1 MSLHSL
7 PDSMAVNVATLPI
20 TVGVG
25 AYLVRDGALLV
36 VRKTYGPSKG
46 LWTIPSGYVEPRESI
61 VQTVER
67 EVKEETNVVGR
78 AGRILAVRNRVTG
91 TANDTFL
98 VFEMT
103 YREGPPRP
111 DRVEVS
117 EAAFVSLKELR
128 TSKESAPFTRAI
140 ICKSNLPG
148 PVFLS
153 CNSSGVTSHGPR
165 LVAKSLAFAGPSPI
179 FNSRSWT
186 SRALQSFMI
195 M

>member
-1 MSLHSL
+1 MSPDSL

-25 AYLVRDGALLV
+25 AYLVRDGGLLV

-61 VQTVER
+61 AQTVER

-78 AGRILAVRNRVTG
+78 AGRILGVRNRVTD

-103 YREGPPRP
+103 YLNGSPQP
-111 DRVEVS
+111 DGLEVS
-117 EAAFVSLKELR
+117 EATFRPLDELR
-128 TSKESAPFTRAI
+128 TSDDSAPFTRAI
-140 ICKSNLPG
+140 IPKLTRA
-148 PVFLS
+148 
-153 CNSSGVTSHGPR
+153 SGLR
-165 LVAKSLAFAGPSPI
+165 LNGYTPPDPQATSLAY
-179 FNSRSWT
+179 
-186 SRALQSFMI
+186 LLYL
-195 M
+195 